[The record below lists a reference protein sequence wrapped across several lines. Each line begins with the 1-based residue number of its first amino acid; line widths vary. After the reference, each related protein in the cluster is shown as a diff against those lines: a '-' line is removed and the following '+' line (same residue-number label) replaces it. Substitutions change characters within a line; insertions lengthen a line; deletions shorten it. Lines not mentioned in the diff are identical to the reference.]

1 MGAKKTLHKLRCRIY
16 WVGQRE
22 DIIKWC
28 VNCSCCWSRKAPIP
42 APCAPMQLDHVER
55 PLQRIAMDI
64 LEPLPETEQG
74 NKYILVIGDYFTKW
88 KETYPLPNMEAMT
101 VARHL
106 VGEFLCRFGIP
117 EQLHS
122 DQGRNFES
130 GVIKAAGVRKIRT
143 TPYHPHSHGMV

>member
-1 MGAKKTLHKLRCRIY
+1 MPRDCNLYSHQSLYLLYWMVLHSSLVGWQMGAKKTLHKLRCRIY
-16 WVGQRE
+16 WVGQIE
-22 DIIKWC
+22 DIIKWY

-42 APCAPMQLDHVER
+42 APCAPMQLDHVDR

-106 VGEFLCRFGIP
+106 V
-117 EQLHS
+117 
-122 DQGRNFES
+122 
-130 GVIKAAGVRKIRT
+130 
-143 TPYHPHSHGMV
+143 